1 MSTPEPPLATTQSIT
16 FPFGKLQREAYLA
29 RPAGVGPFPGLV
41 LIHEVYGLNDNIR
54 DIATRFA
61 QEGYAT
67 LAVDLFARHNRAL
80 CVLRLFGGMALRSL
94 DNSGISE
101 LKAALAYLAKQP
113 EVDPN
118 KLGAVGFCMGGAF
131 AIAWA
136 CTDERLKAIAP
147 FYGMNPR
154 PLTAVARACPVIG
167 SYPEK
172 DFTKAHGQKL
182 DAALTRYNI
191 PHEIKTYPGAKH
203 SFFND
208 SAGSYNAEASA
219 DAWQRMLEFFAARLQ

>member
-1 MSTPEPPLATTQSIT
+1 MSEPQLASTQSVA
-16 FPFGKLQREAYLA
+16 FPFGSLQREAYLA
-29 RPAGVGPFPGLV
+29 RPEGAGPFPGLV
-41 LIHEVYGLNDNIR
+41 IIHEIYGLNDNIR

-61 QEGYAT
+61 KEGYLT

-80 CVLRLFGGMALRSL
+80 CVLRLFGGMSLRSL

-101 LKAALAYLAKQP
+101 LKAALSFLAKQP
-113 EVDPN
+113 GVDPN

-154 PLTAVARACPVIG
+154 PLSAVARACPVVA

-172 DFTKAHGQKL
+172 DFTRAQGQKL

-208 SAGSYNAEASA
+208 TVGNYSADAAA
-219 DAWQRMLEFFAARLQ
+219 DAWQRVLTFFANRLQ